1 MKNPAPTWLTHEIVC
16 TLPGFFGLTRK
27 GCRTPGL
34 VAASSDEL
42 VTHSRKP
49 PPILTV
55 QDTRLWGLGLANLGN
70 DPSGRRRAVAG
81 SVTPS
86 ASSSAP
92 SSLRPVGSDP
102 AGGGLWPKSRPRSG
116 APGTRAIARVRC
128 AHVRRPP

>member
-16 TLPGFFGLTRK
+16 TLPGFFGLTRN

-55 QDTRLWGLGLANLGN
+55 QDPRLKSAAKKARPPCWLVAVVLPFGAYATAQAL
-70 DPSGRRRAVAG
+70 SG
-81 SVTPS
+81 
-86 ASSSAP
+86 
-92 SSLRPVGSDP
+92 LRPVIGAVSGVKPDGS
-102 AGGGLWPKSRPRSG
+102 ASG
-116 APGTRAIARVRC
+116 YSLKTDAVFSSMMAAVIP
-128 AHVRRPP
+128 